1 MNLSQR
7 STEEEI
13 MDDLACH
20 GPVVDQTLREL
31 DFINKWL
38 GGNAVTLQAVK
49 RILKGNPN
57 KLWAVAD
64 LGCGS
69 GDMLARIVAWAR
81 HQNIRVQGTGID
93 ANPNIVAFARTH
105 HPEPELSFEATNIF
119 SPSFGQRSFDL
130 VLATLFTH
138 HFTHAQL
145 VALFRLLK
153 TQTRVAVIVNDIHRH
168 PLAYYSI
175 KWLTQAFSRSPMVR
189 FDAPLSVRRSF
200 TKREW
205 EQILAEAG
213 ITHYQLRW
221 RWAFRWQL
229 IIPTT
234 GEKTTGLN

>member
-13 MDDLACH
+13 MDDLACQ

-38 GGNAVTLQAVK
+38 GGNDVTLAAVK
-49 RILKGNPN
+49 RVLQTSPGRQ
-57 KLWAVAD
+57 WTVAD

-69 GDMLARIVAWAR
+69 GDILARIVSWAKQQKIAL
-81 HQNIRVQGTGID
+81 HGTGID
-93 ANPNIVAFARTH
+93 ANPHIVAFARAH
-105 HPEPELSFEATNIF
+105 HPHPELSFEALNVF
-119 SPSFGQRSFDL
+119 SDAFRQRSFDL
-130 VLATLFTH
+130 VLATLFMH

-145 VALFRLLK
+145 AELLRALK
-153 TQTRVAVIVNDIHRH
+153 KQARVAIVINDIHRH

-175 KWLTQAFSRSPMVR
+175 KWLTQAFSRSAMVK

-200 TKREW
+200 TRGEW
-205 EQILAEAG
+205 ERILAEAG
-213 ITHYQLRW
+213 IEHYQLRW

-229 IIPTT
+229 TIPTA
-234 GEKTTGLN
+234 EKT